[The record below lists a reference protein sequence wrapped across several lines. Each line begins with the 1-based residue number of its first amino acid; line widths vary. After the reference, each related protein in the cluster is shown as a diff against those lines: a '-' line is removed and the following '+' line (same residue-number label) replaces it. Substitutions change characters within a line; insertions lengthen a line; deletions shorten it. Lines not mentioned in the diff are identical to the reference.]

1 MKFSTPLIEGTL
13 VQRYKRF
20 LADVR
25 LASGEVVVAHC
36 ANSGSMLSVKDPG
49 SRVWLS
55 PAADPN
61 RKLRYTWELIAVGDA
76 LAGVNTAHP
85 NRLVAEA
92 IAAGKIK
99 ELTGYPV
106 LKREQKY
113 GKNSRIDILL
123 EAPDR
128 PACYVE
134 IKNVTMKRG
143 TGNQA
148 GGDLAEFPD
157 AVTERGAK
165 HLREMTDI
173 VKAGGR
179 AVMVYLVQRTDC
191 RRFSVAADID
201 PAYAAGLAA
210 ALAAGVEALC
220 YGCRIGPDA
229 ITVAGPLTLDL
240 PKPRHT

>member
-1 MKFSTPLIEGTL
+1 MRFNTPLIEGRL

-20 LADVR
+20 LADVK
-25 LASGEVVVAHC
+25 LPSGEIVVAHC
-36 ANSGSMLSVKDPG
+36 ANSGSMLSVKAPG

-61 RKLRYTWELIAVGDA
+61 RKLRYTWELIAVGDG
-76 LAGVNTAHP
+76 LVGINTGLP
-85 NRLVAEA
+85 NRIVAEA
-92 IAAGKIK
+92 IVDGTIK
-99 ELTGYPV
+99 ELAGYPV

-123 EAPDR
+123 EAPGR
-128 PACYVE
+128 PPCYVE
-134 IKNVTMKRG
+134 VKNVTLKRG
-143 TGNQA
+143 P
-148 GGDLAEFPD
+148 GDLAEFPD

-173 VKAGGR
+173 VQTGGR

-210 ALAAGVEALC
+210 ALAAGVEAVC
-220 YGCRIGPDA
+220 YSCRLGPDA
-229 ITVAGPLTLDL
+229 ITVAEPLTLDL
-240 PKPRHT
+240 PKIRHT

>member
-1 MKFSTPLIEGTL
+1 MKFPAPLIEGTL
-13 VQRYKRF
+13 IQRYKRF

-36 ANSGSMLSVKDPG
+36 ANSGSMLSVKEPG

-55 PAADPN
+55 PAADPK
-61 RKLRYTWELIAVGDA
+61 RKLRYTWELLAVGNA
-76 LAGVNTAHP
+76 LVGINTGHP
-85 NRLVAEA
+85 NRLVADA
-92 IAAGKIK
+92 IAAGQIK
-99 ELTGYPV
+99 ELAGYPV

-123 EAPDR
+123 EAPGR

-143 TGNQA
+143 P
-148 GGDLAEFPD
+148 GDLAEFPD

-210 ALAAGVEALC
+210 AMAAGVEALC
-220 YGCRIGPDA
+220 YGCRIAPDA

-240 PKPRHT
+240 PNPRHT

>member
-1 MKFSTPLIEGTL
+1 MKFAAPLIEGTL
-13 VQRYKRF
+13 IQRYKRF

-25 LASGEVVVAHC
+25 LASGEIVVAHC

-49 SRVWLS
+49 SKVWLS
-55 PAADPN
+55 QATDPN
-61 RKLRYTWELIAVGDA
+61 RKLRYTWELIAIGDA
-76 LAGVNTAHP
+76 LVGINTGLP
-85 NRLVAEA
+85 NRIVAEA
-92 IAAGKIK
+92 ITGGRIK
-99 ELTGYPV
+99 ELAGYPV
-106 LKREQKY
+106 LKREQRY

-123 EAPDR
+123 EDDPLKGSGR

-143 TGNQA
+143 A
-148 GGDLAEFPD
+148 GDRAEFPD

-173 VKAGGR
+173 VTAGGR
-179 AVMVYLVQRTDC
+179 AVMVYLVQRPDC

-201 PAYAAGLAA
+201 PAYAAGLSA

-220 YGCRIGPDA
+220 YGCRVGLDA
-229 ITVAGPLTLDL
+229 ITVADPLTLDL
-240 PKPRHT
+240 PNLRHT

>member
-1 MKFSTPLIEGTL
+1 MKFSAPLIEGTL

-36 ANSGSMLSVKDPG
+36 ANSGSMLSVKTPG

-61 RKLRYTWELIAVGDA
+61 RKLRYTWEMIAVGDA
-76 LAGVNTAHP
+76 LVGINTGHP

-92 IAAGKIK
+92 IAEGRIK

-143 TGNQA
+143 TG
-148 GGDLAEFPD
+148 DLAEFPD

-173 VKAGGR
+173 VMAGGR

-201 PAYAAGLAA
+201 PGYAAGLEA

-240 PKPRHT
+240 PSPRHT

>member
-1 MKFSTPLIEGTL
+1 MKFPSPLIEGTL

-36 ANSGSMLSVKDPG
+36 ANSGSMLSVKEPG
-49 SRVWLS
+49 AKVWLS

-76 LAGVNTAHP
+76 LVGINTGHP
-85 NRLVAEA
+85 NRLVADA
-92 IAAGKIK
+92 IAEGRIK
-99 ELTGYPV
+99 ELTGYQV

-123 EAPDR
+123 QNPGR

-143 TGNQA
+143 P
-148 GGDLAEFPD
+148 GDLAEFPD
-157 AVTERGAK
+157 SVTERGAK
-165 HLREMTDI
+165 HLKEMTDI

-201 PAYAAGLAA
+201 PAYAAGLETAT
-210 ALAAGVEALC
+210 AAGVEALC
-220 YGCRIGPDA
+220 YGCRISPDA

-240 PKPRHT
+240 PNLRHT

>member
-1 MKFSTPLIEGTL
+1 MKFATPLIEGRL

-20 LADVR
+20 LTDVK
-25 LASGEVVVAHC
+25 LPSGEVVVAHC
-36 ANSGSMLSVKDPG
+36 ANSGSMLSVKEPG

-61 RKLRYTWELIAVGDA
+61 RKLRYTWELIEVGNG
-76 LAGVNTAHP
+76 LVGINTSLS
-85 NRLVAEA
+85 NRIVAEA
-92 IAAGKIK
+92 ITAGQIK

-128 PACYVE
+128 PPCYVE
-134 IKNVTMKRG
+134 VKNVTLKRS
-143 TGNQA
+143 Q
-148 GGDLAEFPD
+148 GDLAEFPD

-173 VKAGGR
+173 VAAGGR

-201 PAYAAGLAA
+201 PAYAEGLAT
-210 ALAAGVEALC
+210 ALAAGVEAVC
-220 YGCRIGPDA
+220 YGCRMGPDA
-229 ITVAGPLTLDL
+229 ITVAEALIFDF
-240 PKPRHT
+240 K

>member
-1 MKFSTPLIEGTL
+1 MKFPRPLVEGTL

-25 LASGEVVVAHC
+25 LPSGELVVAHC

-49 SRVWLS
+49 SKVWLS

-76 LAGVNTAHP
+76 LVGINTSHP
-85 NRLVAEA
+85 NRIVAEA
-92 IAAGKIK
+92 IAAGQIK

-106 LKREQKY
+106 LKREQKH

-123 EAPDR
+123 EAPGR

-143 TGNQA
+143 T
-148 GGDLAEFPD
+148 GDLAEFPD

-173 VKAGGR
+173 VRAGGR
-179 AVMVYLVQRTDC
+179 AVMVYLVQRPDC

-201 PAYAAGLAA
+201 PSYAAGLEA
-210 ALAAGVEALC
+210 ALAAGLEAVC
-220 YGCRIGPDA
+220 YGCRVGPDA

-240 PKPRHT
+240 PNPRHT